1 MRLNPGSFTVAT
13 ESTEGTGDKRKELFT
28 IGLPRDQF
36 FLFLGDNIGLITSV
50 LFPSPPLPL
59 KNWKISSNAGEG
71 GRGI

>member
-28 IGLPRDQF
+28 AGLLRDQF

-50 LFPSPPLPL
+50 LFPYT
-59 KNWKISSNAGEG
+59 IF
-71 GRGI
+71 I